1 LLDGRFTQEIAFSSG
16 LNIIAGANGACKTK
30 LLEYIQ
36 LNKSNNATVE
46 LSIPG
51 QNVIIAQFSPKRNA
65 QKVLMEQAQQ
75 LVRQDINA
83 EQNALN
89 AFINQQL
96 QDDNIQTIKSI
107 SEYLT
112 LSSEKIVDQGNKTKE
127 QATEEIKQKYQEVL
141 SKVFDYKINLS
152 WDSSRRR
159 YISNI
164 SKNGDNLEFNQ
175 LSSGE
180 NAIISLVFAVF
191 YVKDTAD
198 IYLIDEPE
206 IHLNWLLEE
215 KLFGFFD
222 WFAQTYNKQIIIV
235 THSRACFIKP
245 YVDFAQFF
253 VWENGNTVI
262 KNKPD
267 QGLIEALSGDIVK
280 VVNGIT
286 AEDKLIYVEE

>member
-1 LLDGRFTQEIAFSSG
+1 
-16 LNIIAGANGACKTK
+16 
-30 LLEYIQ
+30 
-36 LNKSNNATVE
+36 
-46 LSIPG
+46 
-51 QNVIIAQFSPKRNA
+51 
-65 QKVLMEQAQQ
+65 MEQAQQ

-164 SKNGDNLEFNQ
+164 SK
-175 LSSGE
+175 
-180 NAIISLVFAVF
+180 
-191 YVKDTAD
+191 K
-198 IYLIDEPE
+198 
-206 IHLNWLLEE
+206 W
-215 KLFGFFD
+215 
-222 WFAQTYNKQIIIV
+222 
-235 THSRACFIKP
+235 R
-245 YVDFAQFF
+245 
-253 VWENGNTVI
+253 
-262 KNKPD
+262 
-267 QGLIEALSGDIVK
+267 
-280 VVNGIT
+280 
-286 AEDKLIYVEE
+286 